1 MKREPWGWVNWD
13 EIDGN
18 TRQESIKVE
27 SLQAPGSIKIIS
39 GIGFVET
46 TAIIVYSVLMV
57 FATGQ
62 SDLGAGRIIALA
74 LFFVVIALT
83 IALSAYKLLQG
94 KPSARSMLLVWQLFI
109 VIMSVQAII
118 GGQLFLGL
126 FGTAL
131 SGAAIILLFSTA
143 ANNYIEAHSQR

>member
-1 MKREPWGWVNWD
+1 MCIRD
-13 EIDGN
+13 
-18 TRQESIKVE
+18 R
-27 SLQAPGSIKIIS
+27 
-39 GIGFVET
+39 
-46 TAIIVYSVLMV
+46 
-57 FATGQ
+57 
-62 SDLGAGRIIALA
+62 
-74 LFFVVIALT
+74 IALT